1 MTRVPAPVLFAFAF
15 LILWPAAQIATLLL
29 FRVRVQELALRA
41 VRFAGQQQVSGLH
54 VPIWAKVVG
63 GALLAFSF
71 VIASHNQLNQLKT
84 LIEKGLF

>member
-1 MTRVPAPVLFAFAF
+1 MTGIPAPVLLAFAI

-29 FRVRVQELALRA
+29 FKMRVQELA
-41 VRFAGQQQVSGLH
+41 VRTIGGLGHQQILVSH

-71 VIASHNQLNQLKT
+71 VIASHHQLKT
-84 LIEKGLF
+84 ILEKGLF

>member
-1 MTRVPAPVLFAFAF
+1 MTRVPPPVLLAFAVLF
-15 LILWPAAQIATLLL
+15 LWPAAQIVTLLL
-29 FRVRVQELALRA
+29 FRMRVQELALRA
-41 VRFAGQQQVSGLH
+41 VGFSGQRQLSALH
-54 VPIWAKVVG
+54 LPVWAKVVG